1 MNRDLRAVIVMILI
15 ALPAASTTALT
26 AQAQRVAAENTA
38 DNSLPR
44 HRLII

>member
-1 MNRDLRAVIVMILI
+1 MNRDLRGVIATILI
-15 ALPAASTTALT
+15 ALLAASTTALT
-26 AQAQRVAAENTA
+26 AQAQRVAAEKTA